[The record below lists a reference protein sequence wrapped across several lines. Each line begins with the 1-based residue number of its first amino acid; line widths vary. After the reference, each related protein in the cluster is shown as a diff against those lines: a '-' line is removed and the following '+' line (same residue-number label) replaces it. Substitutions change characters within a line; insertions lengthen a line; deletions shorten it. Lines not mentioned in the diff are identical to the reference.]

1 MKKALITGVTGQ
13 DGAYLAEFLLKKGYE
28 VHGLKRRSSS
38 FNTSRIDHLYQDPHE
53 SDAKFFLH
61 YGDLIDSTNIIKLI
75 EKIQPDEIYNLGAQS
90 HVAVSFETPEYT
102 ANCDAIGVL
111 RILEAVKNSDKD
123 AFHQLFSNFYD
134 TLFRFVV
141 YKVKD
146 SDLAEDISQETFLR
160 VWKKRTDLAPE
171 KSFFSLIARISTN
184 LCYDYFRHSAVRKR
198 HEDQIPEYGKS
209 HFDNPE
215 KMNQAK
221 MLEEE
226 IQRIVNEKLPDK
238 CKSIFILSR
247 IESRTNQEIAEM
259 LGLSIRTVENQI
271 YRALKILKKNL
282 ENYL

>member
-1 MKKALITGVTGQ
+1 MKELEQ
-13 DGAYLAEFLLKKGYE
+13 DLLKK
-28 VHGLKRRSSS
+28 
-38 FNTSRIDHLYQDPHE
+38 
-53 SDAKFFLH
+53 
-61 YGDLIDSTNIIKLI
+61 
-75 EKIQPDEIYNLGAQS
+75 
-90 HVAVSFETPEYT
+90 
-102 ANCDAIGVL
+102 
-111 RILEAVKNSDKD
+111 VKNSDKD

-134 TLFRFVV
+134 TRFRFVV

-146 SDLAEDISQETFLR
+146 SDLSEDISQENFLG
-160 VWKKRTDLAPE
+160 VWKKRASLVPQ
-171 KSFFSLIARISTN
+171 KSFLSLKARISSN
-184 LCYDYFRHSAVRKR
+184 LCYNQFRHSPVHKS

-209 HFDNPE
+209 HFDDPE

-271 YRALKILKKNL
+271 YRALKILKKSL

>member
-1 MKKALITGVTGQ
+1 MKELEQ
-13 DGAYLAEFLLKKGYE
+13 DLLKK
-28 VHGLKRRSSS
+28 
-38 FNTSRIDHLYQDPHE
+38 
-53 SDAKFFLH
+53 
-61 YGDLIDSTNIIKLI
+61 
-75 EKIQPDEIYNLGAQS
+75 
-90 HVAVSFETPEYT
+90 
-102 ANCDAIGVL
+102 
-111 RILEAVKNSDKD
+111 VKNSDKD

-134 TLFRFVV
+134 SLFRFVV

-146 SDLAEDISQETFLR
+146 SDIAEDISQETFLR

-198 HEDQIPEYGKS
+198 HEDQLPEYGKS
-209 HFDNPE
+209 HFDDPE

-247 IESRTNQEIAEM
+247 MESRTNQEIAEM